1 MIYLIWFFI
10 FVSALLSLFVY
21 CVQYKKQIFT
31 DVQFLLLQIIL
42 AMYFFTLV
50 RLLELPFD

>member
-21 CVQYKKQIFT
+21 FVQYKKQIFT
-31 DVQFLLLQIIL
+31 DFQFLLLQIIL
-42 AMYFFTLV
+42 AIYFFSLV